1 MAEIKNAFIKSK
13 MNKDLDAR
21 LLPSGEYRDAVNISV
36 SKSEG
41 ADVGAVENIK
51 GNENVLGNVKIED
64 VDNLDIIGY
73 FMDEKNNYIYIFS
86 TDSNATGKVSIDA
99 NCFIHRF
106 NANDNSVKKIV
117 EGSFLNFSKTSFMT
131 GINLLENLLFFT
143 DNRNQPRVIDV
154 DKAFL
159 DLTYYSKETDV
170 SVAKIAPY
178 KPISILDRE
187 NATIA
192 ANVVDTDTFTI
203 SETEKVI
210 NIGDF
215 VSSGQNSLGMVV
227 SYTFPT
233 VVVDN
238 NVTLN
243 SGDEVVFSRSGMVN
257 KTQEF
262 LTGAVENPNYDPL
275 WEGDTDFI
283 EDKFIRFA
291 YRYKFNDNTYS
302 LISPYTA
309 TMFIPKQFGYFLEG
323 DEEKTYKSSIV
334 AFMENFAQEIK
345 LKIPFPSKDP
355 LNDYK
360 IKELDI
366 MYKESDGISLKVLS
380 TLEIDSIL
388 ESEYNGDNNEYTFI
402 YESKKPY
409 KTLPGS
415 EVTRVYDKVPIKA
428 QSQEVISNRVVYAN
442 YIDRNNSVK
451 SIDYYVVAQEKDY
464 ARYENTAQFP
474 YHTLKQSRTYQLG
487 FVLSDIYGR
496 TSSVILSSKDIN
508 AGQLGRGSSLFHNY
522 KTSSDNN
529 PVEKPFGDA
538 LRVIVEQPITEQ
550 ASTSSDG
557 QGSGY
562 PGAYADS
569 TGKFWKIEDTTNVS
583 INNNTYTIDKNLT
596 SFLSIG
602 DHLKGKYR
610 DYVKITS
617 ISYTNNTT
625 TIETDSQ
632 IADYYSETPGSGQ
645 TATTVFGYKINEL
658 GWYSYKLVVKQTDQ
672 DYYNVYLPGII
683 NGSFDVDNSNT
694 DQLAVSV
701 LINDNINK
709 VPRDLSEVGPQ
720 QKKFRSSVRLF
731 GRVTPQTGTASPA
744 YNKQWYPSASSDN
757 VSEVATFDDF
767 GFTGTT
773 TAFDEQ
779 SNPLIAKISTIK
791 DLSGGSIG
799 SLPTNNSDYE
809 TFLGIYETV
818 PTETRLELFYETS
831 TTGLVS
837 ELNKDVANTSQTGAT
852 GVVNYSFSLSE
863 SDSTFPFDC
872 TGAFTFVD
880 GSGTELDEND
890 IQTTPTIINVTNGDG
905 LQITNNPFS
914 IIQNNPSN
922 PDGTFK
928 IQTTNTFTYIEGSST
943 ANSYTF
949 TIRVV
954 SGGIVSNIVLEGALT
969 NSTPTSDIIVE
980 DPIQITT
987 NDAIVLPLQTPGGE
1001 IFKNGTSISSEVTQ
1015 DLVYSITNQSQLQP
1029 ITAPTTAFS
1038 INANQLV
1045 VDNTETS
1052 TDAYYTVTIRAED
1065 ANGID
1070 ENSLFVDRTFNIAI
1084 GAVPIN
1090 YNINDNDGYNFDI
1103 GPGCRVYEGDPGIY
1117 TYERAVG
1124 FIFGAAGSGDDE
1136 QIPSGALVDDPNYPS
1151 SGDYLIITRS
1161 ENQGLTNGTLRFN
1174 LFASANCGTS
1184 FWQSQHRVWVQ
1195 YRLNN
1200 TRPWT
1205 YAQAD
1210 GESVTWSS
1218 GGRIIYANNINPTG
1232 FIGDFSTP
1240 GEYRVIVNPDEGIS
1254 NQSPCFAGNSSCQQA
1269 SYISSLRYCDAVYN
1283 NC

>member
-21 LLPSGEYRDAVNISV
+21 LLPSGEYRDAVNISI

-51 GNENVLGNVKIED
+51 GNENVLGNNKIED
-64 VDNLDIIGY
+64 IDDLDVIGY

-86 TDSNATGKVSIDA
+86 TDSNVAANEKVSIDA

-106 NANDNSVKKIV
+106 DANNNSSQKIV

-131 GINLLENLLFFT
+131 GVNLLENLLFFT

-154 DKAFL
+154 DKAST
-159 DLTYYSKETDV
+159 DLNYYSKETDI

-187 NATIA
+187 YVTVA
-192 ANVVDTDTFTI
+192 ANVVDTDTFTVN
-203 SETEKVI
+203 ETEKVI
-210 NIGDF
+210 KVGDF
-215 VSSGQNSLGMVV
+215 VSSGQNSLGIVV
-227 SYTFPT
+227 SYVSPT

-257 KTQEF
+257 KTQE
-262 LTGAVENPNYDPL
+262 LLPGGIQNPNYDEQ

-334 AFMENFAQEIK
+334 DFMENFAQEIK

-366 MYKESDGISLKVLS
+366 IYKESDGISLKVLS
-380 TLEIDSIL
+380 TLEVNSIL
-388 ESEYNGDNNEYTFI
+388 ESEYVGDDNEYTFI

-415 EVTRVYDKVPIKA
+415 EVTRVYDKVPVKA

-451 SIDYYVVAQEKDY
+451 SIDYYAVAQEKDY
-464 ARYENTAQFP
+464 ARYDNTAQFP

-508 AGQLGRGSSLFHNY
+508 AGQQGRGSTLFHKY

-538 LRVIVEQPITEQ
+538 LRIIVEQPIAEQ
-550 ASTSSDG
+550 SDG
-557 QGSGY
+557 QDSGY
-562 PGAYADS
+562 PGTYADS
-569 TGKFWKIEDTTNVS
+569 TGKFWKIEDTTIAS
-583 INNNTYTIDKNLT
+583 INNNTYTINKDLT

-602 DHLKGKYR
+602 DKLKGKYK
-610 DYVKITS
+610 DYVEITS
-617 ISYTNNTT
+617 ISYASPNT
-625 TIETDSQ
+625 TIETDNQ
-632 IADYYSETPGSGQ
+632 IADYYAETPNSGQ
-645 TATTVFGYKINEL
+645 TAITVFGYKINEL

-672 DYYNVYLPGII
+672 DYYNVYLPGIV
-683 NGSFDVDNSNT
+683 NGSFDVSNSNT
-694 DQLAVSV
+694 GQSAVTV

-731 GRVTPQTGTASPA
+731 GRVTPETGTASPA

-757 VSEVATFDDF
+757 VSEIATFGDF
-767 GFTGTT
+767 GFTDTT
-773 TAFDEQ
+773 TVFDEQ

-791 DLSGGSIG
+791 SGTESIG
-799 SLPTNNSDYE
+799 SLPIGDGNYE
-809 TFLGIYETV
+809 TFLGVYETV

-831 TTGLVS
+831 TAGLIS
-837 ELNKDVANTSQTGAT
+837 ELNKEVANTSVTGAT

-863 SDSTFPFDC
+863 NSSPFPFDC
-872 TGAFTFVD
+872 TDAFTFID
-880 GSGTELDEND
+880 ASGTELDEND
-890 IQTTPTIINVTNGDG
+890 IQTTPIITSVVNGDG
-905 LQITNNPFS
+905 LTLTNNPFS
-914 IIQNNPSN
+914 IVQNNPSN

-928 IQTTNTFTYIEGSST
+928 IQTTKTFTYVEGSST

-949 TIRVV
+949 KIRVN
-954 SGGIVSNIVLEGALT
+954 SGGVISNIVLEGALT
-969 NSTPTSDIIVE
+969 NSQPTSLSIVD

-987 NDAIVLPLQTPGGE
+987 NDTIVLPLQTPGKE
-1001 IFKNGTSISSEVTQ
+1001 VFKNGTSISSEVTE
-1015 DLVYSITNQSQLQP
+1015 DLIYSITNQSKLQP
-1029 ITAPTTAFS
+1029 LQAPTTAFS
-1038 INANQLV
+1038 ISANQLV
-1045 VDNTETS
+1045 VNSIETS
-1052 TDAYYTVTIRAED
+1052 TDEYYTVTIRAED

-1070 ENSLFVDRTFNIAI
+1070 ENSLFVDRTFNIAV

-1090 YNINDNDGYNFDI
+1090 YDISDDNGYNLGF
-1103 GPGCRVYEGDPGIY
+1103 GPGCRQTQLDPGVY
-1117 TYERAVG
+1117 TYQSAVA
-1124 FIFGAAGSGDDE
+1124 FIFGAVGTGDSE
-1136 QIPSGALVDDPNYPS
+1136 QIPDDVVLDDGERLVIS
-1151 SGDYLIITRS
+1151 RE
-1161 ENQGLTNGTLRFN
+1161 ENQGLTNGTLRFK
-1174 LFASANCGTS
+1174 LFTPYQCNDG
-1184 FWQSQHRVWVQ
+1184 FWRAEHKVWVQ
-1195 YRLNN
+1195 YRQNN
-1200 TRPWT
+1200 TTPWSD
-1205 YAQAD
+1205 AEAD
-1210 GESVTWSS
+1210 DESVPWPSN
-1218 GGRIIYANNINPTG
+1218 GRIIYLYQQNQAG

-1240 GEYRVIVNPDEGIS
+1240 GEYRVIINPEPSMRQD
-1254 NQSPCFAGNSSCQQA
+1254 SPCSEFNGCYNPFYECQ
-1269 SYISSLRYCDAVYN
+1269 LRYCDAVYN
-1283 NC
+1283 DC